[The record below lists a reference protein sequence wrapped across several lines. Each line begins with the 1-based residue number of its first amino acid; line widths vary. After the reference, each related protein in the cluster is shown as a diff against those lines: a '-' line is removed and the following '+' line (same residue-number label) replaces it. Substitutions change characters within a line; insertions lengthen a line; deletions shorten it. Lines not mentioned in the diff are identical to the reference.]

1 MAETM
6 KWIAILVLVFPDIG
20 LAEPEPKFHLCSSYA
35 EKSAVGEQSDLGWPV
50 FVKLT
55 EAGTTN
61 FEAFTEVNTGKM
73 IRVVVGPQ
81 EFSRA
86 TVWVPVPGGQLR
98 GVFSSQEVAADWQRI
113 LASELP
119 AGPCGARN

>member
-35 EKSAVGEQSDLGWPV
+35 AKSAVGEPSDLGWPV

-55 EAGTTN
+55 AAGTTS
-61 FEAFTEVNTGKM
+61 FEAFTESNADKT

-81 EFSRA
+81 VFSRA
-86 TVWVPVPGGQLR
+86 TVWVPVPGGHLR
-98 GVFSSQEVAADWQRI
+98 GVFGSQEVAADWQRI
-113 LASELP
+113 LAGELP

>member
-1 MAETM
+1 MPEIM
-6 KWIAILVLVFPDIG
+6 KWIAILLLALPAIG
-20 LAEPEPKFHLCSSYA
+20 LAEPKPKFHLCSSYV

-50 FVKLT
+50 FLKLT
-55 EAGTTN
+55 EVGATS
-61 FEAFTEVNTGKM
+61 FEAFTESNAGRM
-73 IRVVVGPQ
+73 IRVVVGSQ
-81 EFSRA
+81 DFSRA
-86 TVWVPVPGGQLR
+86 TVGVPVPGGHLR